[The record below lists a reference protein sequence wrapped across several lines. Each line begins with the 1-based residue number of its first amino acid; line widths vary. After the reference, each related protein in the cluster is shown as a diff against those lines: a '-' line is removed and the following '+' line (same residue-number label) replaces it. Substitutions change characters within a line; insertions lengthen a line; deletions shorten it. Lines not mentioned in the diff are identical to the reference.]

1 MWRAS
6 QSTNGSSTYAMSHAT
21 KRMTAGPERVSTT
34 PALRFAMIARR
45 AIRTSQNSSRA
56 SRGETTANRRSGLG
70 SLMLEGYTTAMPWAY
85 DERSP
90 LTLAAGA
97 VWRTRMDL
105 LKARRGPRP
114 SWLLLLALP
123 LLLTACNQV
132 GGASLTFWDIVWGM
146 VFFFFWFMAIWI
158 FINIFADIFRRDD
171 MTGASKVIWLIAL
184 IFLPFLGALIYL
196 LTRPKVTAQ
205 DVSLMAKAEAGQ
217 KAVAQVSTADELTKL
232 AQLKDAGVI
241 TEAQYEDLK
250 AKLLA

>member
-1 MWRAS
+1 MTFNDIFAS
-6 QSTNGSSTYAMSHAT
+6 
-21 KRMTAGPERVSTT
+21 
-34 PALRFAMIARR
+34 MI
-45 AIRTSQNSSRA
+45 
-56 SRGETTANRRSGLG
+56 
-70 SLMLEGYTTAMPWAY
+70 
-85 DERSP
+85 
-90 LTLAAGA
+90 
-97 VWRTRMDL
+97 V
-105 LKARRGPRP
+105 
-114 SWLLLLALP
+114 
-123 LLLTACNQV
+123 
-132 GGASLTFWDIVWGM
+132 
-146 VFFFFWFMAIWI
+146 FFFWFMAIWI